1 MALNEYAF
9 RLMVHDCYVFGGRH
23 RRQQQQQRGRD
34 ANKNGESRKII
45 RKKPD
50 ENCKTALGQHQL
62 YTYFTCNEKINENAD
77 KT

>member
-45 RKKPD
+45 RKNQTKIV
-50 ENCKTALGQHQL
+50 KLHLGSIS
-62 YTYFTCNEKINENAD
+62 FTHILRATK
-77 KT
+77 K